1 MSKSLYSLILSDK
14 VVAAVDSEAAKRGMN
29 RSSLINEVLAD
40 YLQIET
46 PEQQMRSIF
55 KNIDKLIGGY
65 FEALLPS
72 NSRSMALKTSLD
84 YKYKPT
90 VKYELELSKTPES
103 DLGTLKVQWRTTS
116 EELTLKIDEF
126 IKIWMA
132 VESKYSKHVI
142 GYVYEDNKFQRTFTL
157 PPGIEF
163 SISYISN
170 GIGKYIRL
178 FDKAL
183 KSYASGGLKS
193 VDDVERY
200 YCDYVLSM
208 EEFI

>member
-46 PEQQMRSIF
+46 PEQQMRNIF

-90 VKYELELSKTPES
+90 VKYELELSKTPEN

-142 GYVYEDNKFQRTFTL
+142 GYVYEDNKFQRTFAL
-157 PPGIEF
+157 LPGIEF

-170 GIGKYIRL
+170 GVGKYIRL

-183 KSYASGGLKS
+183 KSYASGELKS
-193 VDDVERY
+193 ADDVERY

-208 EEFI
+208 EEFV

>member
-14 VVAAVDSEAAKRGMN
+14 VVAAVDGEAVKRGTN
-29 RSSLINEVLAD
+29 RSSLINEILAE
-40 YLQIET
+40 YLQVET
-46 PEQQMRSIF
+46 PEQQMRNIF
-55 KNIDKLIGGY
+55 AGIDKLIGGY

-84 YKYKPT
+84 YKYRPT

-116 EELTLKIDEF
+116 GELTVRIDEF

-132 VESKYSKHVI
+132 VESKYCKNVI
-142 GYVYEDNKFQRTFTL
+142 GYVYEDNKFQRTFAL

-163 SISYISN
+163 NISYISN

-183 KSYASGGLKS
+183 KGYATGVLKS
-193 VDDVERY
+193 AEDVDEFY
-200 YCDYVLSM
+200 KKFVLSM

>member
-46 PEQQMRSIF
+46 PEQQMRNIF

-90 VKYELELSKTPES
+90 VKYELELSKTPEN

-142 GYVYEDNKFQRTFTL
+142 GYVYEDNKFQRTFAL

-183 KSYASGGLKS
+183 KSYATGGLKS
-193 VDDVERY
+193 ADDVERY